1 MARNPFLQ
9 HTTLLLGLAAL
20 WLALSGHYTTLLLS
34 IGAACVVFTV
44 WITIRMGIQDHEMD
58 PVQLRL
64 FAVLVYVPWLM
75 REVVMSALDVA
86 RRVLARDMPLSP
98 TVVTLDTSQRTNLGR
113 TIYANSITLTPG
125 TVSIDLVPG
134 QVKVHAL
141 SREGAEALAEGKMD
155 ARVRGLERRS

>member
-9 HTTLLLGLAAL
+9 HLTLLLGLAAL
-20 WLALSGHYTTLLLS
+20 WLALSGHYTGLLLT
-34 IGAACVVFTV
+34 IGVGCVLLTV
-44 WITIRMGIQDHEMD
+44 WIAHRMKVLDHEMD
-58 PVQLRL
+58 PHQLRL
-64 FAVLVYVPWLM
+64 VAVMAYLPWLM

-86 RRVLARDMPLSP
+86 RRVLSRDMPLSP

-125 TVSIDLVPG
+125 TVSIDLLPG

-141 SREGAEALAEGKMD
+141 SREGAEALAEGEMD
-155 ARVRGLERRS
+155 ARVRQLERDA